1 MLCLLIFKKY
11 LFRKLITCNWERK
24 GNFELSCSIYFYE
37 TLFYEISFGT
47 DLNIFSADE
56 KKTIGL
62 LHFIVVPNDGCP
74 LVCLLP

>member
-1 MLCLLIFKKY
+1 
-11 LFRKLITCNWERK
+11 LFRKLFTCNWERK

-56 KKTIGL
+56 KKDYWPIAFYCRSQRWLSAGL
-62 LHFIVVPNDGCP
+62 SASLS
-74 LVCLLP
+74 